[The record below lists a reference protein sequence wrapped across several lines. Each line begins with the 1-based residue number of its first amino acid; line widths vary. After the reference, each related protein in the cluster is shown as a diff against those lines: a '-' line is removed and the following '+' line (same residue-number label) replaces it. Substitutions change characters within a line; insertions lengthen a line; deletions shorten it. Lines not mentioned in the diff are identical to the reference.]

1 MSLSKLNRRSINR
14 WLSVKGLLSV
24 CLLVIFACQNVH
36 AQFNYPGGLIELLID
51 KKSKELPQVRY
62 GTREPIIIEYPNRW
76 QILVGLSL
84 ETLPG
89 DYLVYIKRATEDSR
103 AFSLTFK
110 VDQKNYPVL
119 SVNRTKKDVYIK
131 HEKLSDLDYRN
142 TGQPALPLRYP
153 IQGEWSKSFGHVLNT
168 NDDEVV
174 QQNLISIR
182 ITQIGTVVAPHN
194 AIVSRIETNEFD
206 VSSIFLDHGRGLYSI
221 INGITDLSVETG
233 NGVVA
238 GAVLGKSPYYEGR
251 ASYVSWQCVMNG
263 VYINPVIL
271 AELP

>member
-1 MSLSKLNRRSINR
+1 MNLLIIQTIQNLYFSLSKTSII
-14 WLSVKGLLSV
+14 
-24 CLLVIFACQNVH
+24 CILVICSYQNAH

-51 KKSKELPQVRY
+51 KKSSQLPQVRY
-62 GTREPIIIEYPNRW
+62 GTREPVIIEHANRW

-89 DYLVYIKRATEDSR
+89 DYLVYIKRTMEDSR
-103 AFSLTFK
+103 AFTLTFK
-110 VDQKNYPVL
+110 VEQKDYSVL
-119 SVNRTKKDVYIK
+119 SGNRQKKDVYIN
-131 HEKLSDLDYRN
+131 HTSFSDLDFNN
-142 TGQPALPLRYP
+142 TEQPSLPLRYP
-153 IQGEWSKSFGHVLNT
+153 LQGEWIKKFGNVLNA
-168 NDDEVV
+168 NNNEVI
-174 QQNLISIR
+174 QQNLIATR

-206 VSSIFLDHGRGLYSI
+206 ISSVFLDHGRGLYSI
-221 INGITDLSVETG
+221 IHGITDLSVEIG
-233 NGVVA
+233 NGVVG
-238 GAVLGKSPYYEGR
+238 GAVLGKTPYYEGR